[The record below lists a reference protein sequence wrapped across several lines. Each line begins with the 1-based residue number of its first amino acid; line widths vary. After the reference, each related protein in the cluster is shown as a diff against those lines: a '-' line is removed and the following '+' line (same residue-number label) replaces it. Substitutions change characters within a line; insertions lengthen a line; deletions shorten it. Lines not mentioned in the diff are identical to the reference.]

1 MNQKTLF
8 KLEYDKIIALLEK
21 EATSFRGGQLCRR
34 LKPMTDLHKINTYQE
49 QTAAAYTRIVQK
61 GRIMPKVNSAIK
73 THPSHPTLL
82 HLPGIARIP
91 PSRS

>member
-34 LKPMTDLHKINTYQE
+34 LKPMTDINKISGTDCGSVHQDC
-49 QTAAAYTRIVQK
+49 TK
-61 GRIMPKVNSAIK
+61 G
-73 THPSHPTLL
+73 THFF
-82 HLPGIARIP
+82 R
-91 PSRS
+91 